1 MADVLTAEERR
12 LIEAFPKSRI
22 QRIARGVSGL
32 PEYTYEP
39 TSTASGKLVSTRTA
53 KEVVEAA
60 HRIRKRGVQFQA
72 LKDRERKA
80 AKAKPAP
87 KLVMVTPPTKAPKPK
102 RERKPREKVCRATG
116 AMAAKVAAGMEK
128 RERVRGLILSGMT
141 YAEVAKE
148 IGCHP
153 SMVGHNVKRL
163 REAGELPPA
172 WELPH
177 KREPVP
183 RKRDAIAARR
193 EAVLGMVGRM
203 TQPAIAAELG
213 VSLRMV
219 ESDVRALRKAGRM
232 ARRAA

>member
-12 LIEAFPKSRI
+12 LIDAFPKRRI

-32 PEYTYEP
+32 PEYTYVP
-39 TSTASGKLVSTRTA
+39 TSTYSGKLVGTRTA
-53 KEVVEAA
+53 KEVVEAS
-60 HRIRKRGVQFQA
+60 HRVRKRGIQFRA

-80 AKAKPAP
+80 AKPAPAP
-87 KLVMVTPPTKAPKPK
+87 KLVMVSPPTKAPKPK

-128 RERVRGLILSGMT
+128 RERVRVLILSGMT
-141 YAEVAKE
+141 YAEVAKDL
-148 IGCHP
+148 GCHK
-153 SMVGHNVKRL
+153 SMVAANVRAL
-163 REAGELPPA
+163 RDSGELPPKA
-172 WELPH
+172 ER
-177 KREPVP
+177 KERAPVT
-183 RKRDAIAARR
+183 RQRDAIAARR